1 MSGRH
6 QPENGAD
13 SAQGL
18 ADAIALL
25 ENAGF
30 YVYPESPTLVPKCIA
45 CSEPALSSDV
55 YCKGHARLS
64 EYTDHERYGGI
75 AAND

>member
-1 MSGRH
+1 MSRH
-6 QPENGAD
+6 QELNGAD

-30 YVYPESPTLVPKCIA
+30 YVYPESPAIVPKCIA
-45 CSEPALSSDV
+45 CSEPALTGNV
-55 YCKGHARLS
+55 YCEGHDRLGT
-64 EYTDHERYGGI
+64 YTDHERSGGI
-75 AAND
+75 AANE

>member
-1 MSGRH
+1 MGGRF
-6 QPENGAD
+6 QPEQGAD

-30 YVYPESPTLVPKCIA
+30 YVYPEPPIVPKCIA
-45 CSEPALSSDV
+45 CSEPAMTDSV
-55 YCKGHARLS
+55 YCAGHDRLMDY
-64 EYTDHERYGGI
+64 EPTDDGHW
-75 AAND
+75 AANE